1 MWNFRCLRIC
11 LSVKNV
17 FSSRLAGI
25 KHFCVFV
32 KGNRPIRT
40 LSRSSVLIGSFWGM
54 LSFDELYVNIR
65 ENRMCN
71 QGWTIKRLAQDE
83 DKRKK
88 HITVKVNKVI
98 NRNPHQKAGIN
109 PGAHKA

>member
-1 MWNFRCLRIC
+1 
-11 LSVKNV
+11 
-17 FSSRLAGI
+17 
-25 KHFCVFV
+25 
-32 KGNRPIRT
+32 
-40 LSRSSVLIGSFWGM
+40 M

-65 ENRMCN
+65 ENR
-71 QGWTIKRLAQDE
+71 WTIKRLAQDE

>member
-25 KHFCVFV
+25 KHFYVFV

-40 LSRSSVLIGSFWGM
+40 PSKSSVLIGSFWGM

-65 ENRMCN
+65 ENRMGN

-83 DKRKK
+83 DKKK
-88 HITVKVNKVI
+88 THNSES
-98 NRNPHQKAGIN
+98 
-109 PGAHKA
+109 